1 MSIHFRK
8 LNIEPGYTSYRV
20 LANIFLLYFIA
31 LSLSSQTKDVK
42 YFKINKNL
50 SVFNSILRELD
61 AYYVDTLDYD
71 KVVLTGINS
80 MLSSLDPYTVYMPEE
95 MNDDLKMMTTGEYAG
110 IGALIMQKD
119 GRVVI
124 SEPYEGMPAQKN
136 GLRAGDV
143 ILEVD
148 GVSATGKTTAQV
160 SEMLKGKNGTEIT
173 IKIERWNEKKPI
185 VKKFIRENIQ
195 FNPVTYYAVL
205 GNGVGYLMLNDFTD
219 KAALEFKNAVNDMMK
234 TGQIKSLIVD
244 VRNNPGGLVDE
255 AVKIM
260 GYFVPK
266 GTSIVSTKGRNFETD
281 RTYKTPSDP
290 VFPEMKL
297 AVMVNRGSA
306 SASEIL
312 AGALQDLDRGIVIGE
327 RTFGKG
333 LVQSIRPVGYGG
345 NIKVTMAKYYTPS
358 GRCVQALDYSH
369 RNEDGSVGR
378 IPDSLTTAFKTANG
392 RIVRDG
398 GGVLPDSVTTD
409 SRKLNIAYYILMQN
423 HYFDYATRYAQKH
436 KSISSPD
443 KFSLTDAEFNDFVN
457 YLVNEKKFT
466 YTTQTENYFKQLA
479 EVAQFEGF
487 DQTAKAEFDA
497 LKARLMPDVEK
508 NIHDNRKEIEEML
521 TVEIIQRYYFQKG
534 QVQYMLK
541 DDTDLKVAT
550 DFLKNN
556 SRYNQVLK
564 KQG

>member
-8 LNIEPGYTSYRV
+8 LNIAPGYTSYRL

-31 LSLSSQTKDVK
+31 FSLSSQTKDEK

-61 AYYVDTLDYD
+61 AYYVDTLHYD

-479 EVAQFEGF
+479 EVAEFEGF

-508 NIHDNRKEIEEML
+508 NIRDNRKEIEEML

>member
-8 LNIEPGYTSYRV
+8 LNIAPGYTSYRL
-20 LANIFLLYFIA
+20 LANIFLLFFIA
-31 LSLSSQTKDVK
+31 FSLSSQTKDEK

-61 AYYVDTLDYD
+61 AYYVDTLHYD

-119 GRVVI
+119 GRMVI

-479 EVAQFEGF
+479 EVAEFEGF

-508 NIHDNRKEIEEML
+508 NIRDNRKEIEEML

>member
-8 LNIEPGYTSYRV
+8 LNIAPGYTSYRV

-31 LSLSSQTKDVK
+31 FSLSSQTKDEK

-290 VFPEMKL
+290 VFPEMKI

-479 EVAQFEGF
+479 EVAEFEGF

-508 NIHDNRKEIEEML
+508 NIRDNRKEIEEML

>member
-8 LNIEPGYTSYRV
+8 LNIAPGYTSYRV

-31 LSLSSQTKDVK
+31 FSLSSQTKDEK

-119 GRVVI
+119 GRMVI

-479 EVAQFEGF
+479 EVAEFEGF

-508 NIHDNRKEIEEML
+508 NIRDNRKEIEEML

>member
-31 LSLSSQTKDVK
+31 FSLSSQTKDEK

-119 GRVVI
+119 GRMVI

-312 AGALQDLDRGIVIGE
+312 AGAVQDLDRGIVIGE

-479 EVAQFEGF
+479 EVAEFEGF

-508 NIHDNRKEIEEML
+508 NIRDNRKEIEEML

>member
-8 LNIEPGYTSYRV
+8 LNIAPGYTSYRL
-20 LANIFLLYFIA
+20 LANIFLLFFIA
-31 LSLSSQTKDVK
+31 FSLSSQTKDEK

-61 AYYVDTLDYD
+61 AYYVDTLHYD

-290 VFPEMKL
+290 VFPEMKI

>member
-8 LNIEPGYTSYRV
+8 LNIAPGYTSYRV

-31 LSLSSQTKDVK
+31 FSLSSQTKDEK

-136 GLRAGDV
+136 GLLAGDV

-556 SRYNQVLK
+556 SRYNQGLK

>member
-8 LNIEPGYTSYRV
+8 LNIAPGYTSYRV

-31 LSLSSQTKDVK
+31 FSLSSQTKDEK

-290 VFPEMKL
+290 VFPEMKI

-479 EVAQFEGF
+479 EVAEFEGF

>member
-8 LNIEPGYTSYRV
+8 LNIAPGYTSYRL
-20 LANIFLLYFIA
+20 LANIFLLFFIA
-31 LSLSSQTKDVK
+31 FSLSSQTKDEK

-119 GRVVI
+119 GRMVI

-479 EVAQFEGF
+479 EVAEFEGF

-508 NIHDNRKEIEEML
+508 NIRDNRKEIEEML

>member
-8 LNIEPGYTSYRV
+8 LNIAPGYTSYRV

-31 LSLSSQTKDVK
+31 FSLSSQTKDEK

-136 GLRAGDV
+136 GLLAGDV

>member
-8 LNIEPGYTSYRV
+8 LNIAPGYTSYRV

-31 LSLSSQTKDVK
+31 FSLSSQTKDEK

-80 MLSSLDPYTVYMPEE
+80 MRSSLDPYTVYMPEE

-219 KAALEFKNAVNDMMK
+219 KAALEFKKAVNDMMK

-290 VFPEMKL
+290 VFPEMKI

-479 EVAQFEGF
+479 EVAEFEGF

-508 NIHDNRKEIEEML
+508 NIRDNRKEIEEML